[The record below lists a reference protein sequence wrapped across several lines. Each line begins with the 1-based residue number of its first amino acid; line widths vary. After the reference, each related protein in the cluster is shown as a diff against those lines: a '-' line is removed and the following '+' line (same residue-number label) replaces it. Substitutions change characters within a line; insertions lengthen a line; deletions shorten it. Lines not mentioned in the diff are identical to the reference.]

1 MKLIFDYKFRF
12 YTSKMNEIC
21 LHCHLLYFFSI
32 ILSFGHCGYS
42 LHERVLF
49 FLHCS
54 ELRCIWVLVHWV
66 ALCTG
71 MNWFLRSYSITSI
84 TKKIIIQAI
93 FDLKSAFSSLKSK
106 NNNLI
111 KILLLTF
118 VLFWQLKLGNF
129 WCKLVL
135 NMFFGLYP
143 DALRYN

>member
-1 MKLIFDYKFRF
+1 MKIKGYHPISWSLNSDLSASGCR
-12 YTSKMNEIC
+12 KMIWLLSPWESIVFPP
-21 LHCHLLYFFSI
+21 LLRTQMHLSSGS
-32 ILSFGHCGYS
+32 LSCT
-42 LHERVLF
+42 
-49 FLHCS
+49 
-54 ELRCIWVLVHWV
+54 VHWNELV
-66 ALCTG
+66 SPVIL
-71 MNWFLRSYSITSI
+71 NYINN
-84 TKKIIIQAI
+84 KKIIIQAI